1 MIIYYIISSI
11 VAIGAMLYAVNI
23 DKAYKREVKKIIDTL
38 NDKQKEINELTE
50 KVKKLKAEIIAYD
63 LTLEN
68 FEILKQQKNAKR
80 KSTNKR
86 DTSDAR

>member
-1 MIIYYIISSI
+1 MIIFYIISSI
-11 VAIGAMLYAVNI
+11 VAIGAMLYAINQ
-23 DKAYKREVKKIIDTL
+23 DKAYKRQTMELVDTL

-50 KVKKLKAEIIAYD
+50 KVKKLKAEIVAYD

-68 FEILKQQKNAKR
+68 YEILKQQKNAKR

-86 DTSDAR
+86 DTANAR